1 MKKPDDECL
10 QEQTQNVFNNVTS
23 YIQRKG
29 ISASLVKHIGCIG
42 VYAFNQNL
50 L

>member
-1 MKKPDDECL
+1 MMNLLIRYVERSEMKKPDDECL

-29 ISASLVKHIGCIG
+29 ISAS
-42 VYAFNQNL
+42 
-50 L
+50 